1 MPKEDYIEKHL
12 NQMSRA
18 LGKVLFNAM
27 GDSNEGQIKLS
38 VELLEQKIEEVLDLP
53 FEKTIEL
60 NNDEFISELI
70 NKRDFNEDNFQ
81 KLADLLFQLALM
93 NQSQNNQEKSVRL
106 FKKCLALYLQ
116 VDKTSTVFSFER
128 NQRVKMINK
137 LMK

>member
-38 VELLEQKIEEVLDLP
+38 VELLEQKIEEVLVLP
-53 FEKTIEL
+53 FEKTIEI

>member
-1 MPKEDYIEKHL
+1 
-12 NQMSRA
+12 MSRA

-38 VELLEQKIEEVLDLP
+38 VELLEQKIEEVLVLP
-53 FEKTIEL
+53 FEKTIEI